1 MIYFK
6 YYDKIGIHIQLT
18 IVGDD
23 LYDFILP
30 DCGEMNEKSNLLI
43 QFDCSKYASLVQEY
57 CQMGFD
63 KLLANNSPGFLE
75 DYWPQEISK
84 NHCQTVYK
92 DPQELKPQEI
102 CKNFAR
108 KT

>member
-1 MIYFK
+1 
-6 YYDKIGIHIQLT
+6 
-18 IVGDD
+18 
-23 LYDFILP
+23 
-30 DCGEMNEKSNLLI
+30 MNQKSNLLI
-43 QFDCSKYASLVQEY
+43 QFSFSNYASLVQED

-75 DYWPQEISK
+75 DYWPQEMSK
-84 NHCQTVYK
+84 NLCQTVQR

-102 CKNFAR
+102 CKNCAR